1 MRFFTVAGGLLLI
14 VSAPLLAQTS
24 LPPAV
29 EPSAFCLS
37 LANVSTRPPRL
48 ESIFRPEINPL
59 LAGYRTT
66 LHIFKRDSPRC
77 EFSGDDT
84 IWFLMD
90 IENAT
95 DEHRI
100 LSIFSTTA
108 HADLYVLHPGTDE
121 VLYRWLIHQITDDF
135 PDTLFFGPGETK
147 SFYTWWD
154 RVDDA
159 GQPVPAGPYDVI
171 GVTVGAGLYPPNLDT
186 PHPLG
191 STRRRVLLD

>member
-66 LHIFKRDSPRC
+66 LHIFKRDSPR
-77 EFSGDDT
+77 
-84 IWFLMD
+84 
-90 IENAT
+90 
-95 DEHRI
+95 
-100 LSIFSTTA
+100 
-108 HADLYVLHPGTDE
+108 
-121 VLYRWLIHQITDDF
+121 
-135 PDTLFFGPGETK
+135 
-147 SFYTWWD
+147 
-154 RVDDA
+154 
-159 GQPVPAGPYDVI
+159 
-171 GVTVGAGLYPPNLDT
+171 
-186 PHPLG
+186 
-191 STRRRVLLD
+191 